1 MFGRRVRRFAWLIVL
16 SVLFVWPT
24 NAVQVPPGMHR
35 CTSLAACLKLLDN
48 VVSTAGPAM
57 GPEEEEIRGILQ
69 QFGEPAKQELL
80 RRAAGNDPGWR
91 HLAGAILWGWGAWT
105 PSDVPALRSALL
117 KDPGGWLARPLG
129 EIGTPEA
136 IRALVEDL
144 PKGSDNQTDF
154 ALAKLGPKA
163 VPFLMPLLEE
173 KKTAKSAQR
182 VISEMDDSALPF
194 AFRWAQCA
202 TDPSKSMKLRLA
214 ALRGIAAFGSK
225 AKSASET
232 LPALLSSP
240 DPALRTEVDSTLKAT
255 RNPAVIHEVA
265 SSCYP
270 RAGQFDP
277 LAIDAVLCLRE
288 IAAYGEDGQSAG
300 QDLLSF
306 LSSKNGDERAAGITT
321 LAAIGY
327 KSALP
332 QIKEAL
338 SSPDWRVTYAAVRG
352 IGWLGDKEAL
362 PDLQKVASSHWLSE
376 VRDEA
381 TRTMAA
387 LRSPKGRLER
397 TSKFIASQGVGE
409 PFEIDHEILGKA
421 PSCRSQRWVWNGTT
435 FKLGSRQQRADAQ
448 GGMSL
453 EFSSGKLEGTNHGEF
468 GGTLTW
474 KGFDRN
480 TKSEVIFRDDVDGM
494 ANDGDGAMVLFG
506 LAHMGLAYGYVLR
519 VIRTS
524 DDDWNLSEVARLPA
538 EGEALTTLAPGTFA
552 ALSRNRVVV
561 FTRIGILG
569 MAACDLA
576 DK

>member
-1 MFGRRVRRFAWLIVL
+1 VKLITLLLL
-16 SVLFVWPT
+16 SFWPSD
-24 NAVQVPPGMHR
+24 AVQIPPGMHS
-35 CTSLAACLKLLDN
+35 CASLAECLKLLDS
-48 VVSTAGPAM
+48 VASTAGPEM
-57 GPEEEEIRGILQ
+57 GPKEEEIRGILK
-69 QFGEPAKQELL
+69 QFGEPAKHELL
-80 RRAAGNDPGWR
+80 RRAAGNDRGWR
-91 HLAGAILWGWGAWT
+91 HLAGAILWGWESWT
-105 PSDVPALRSALL
+105 PSDVPELRSGLL
-117 KDPGGWLARPLG
+117 KDSGGWLARPLG

-163 VPFLMPLLEE
+163 VPFLMPLLEGE
-173 KKTAKSAQR
+173 KTAKSAQR

-194 AFRWAQCA
+194 ASLWARCA
-202 TDPSKSMKLRLA
+202 TDPSQPMRLRLA
-214 ALRGIAAFGSK
+214 ALRGIAALGSR
-225 AKSASET
+225 AKSASKS

-240 DPALRTEVDSTLKAT
+240 DPALRTAVDSTLKAT
-255 RNPAVIHEVA
+255 RNPAVIHRVTR
-265 SSCYP
+265 SCSP
-270 RAGQFDP
+270 RASQFDP
-277 LAIDAVLCLRE
+277 LAIDALLCLRE

-300 QDLLSF
+300 QDLLPF
-306 LSSKNGDERAAGITT
+306 LSSKNGDERAAGIST

-332 QIKEAL
+332 QIEAAL
-338 SSPDWRVTYAAVRG
+338 SSQDWRVTYAAVRG

-381 TRTMAA
+381 TRTMSA
-387 LRSPKGRLER
+387 LRSSRGRLEG
-397 TSKFIASQGVGE
+397 TWKFIPSEGVGE
-409 PFEIDHEILGKA
+409 PFEIDHEILGEA
-421 PSCRSQRWVWNGTT
+421 PSCRSQRWAWNGAT
-435 FKLGSRQQRADAQ
+435 FKLLPHQQGPDAQ

-453 EFSSGKLEGTNHGEF
+453 QFSGGKLDGTNHGEF

-474 KGFDRN
+474 KSLDRN
-480 TKSEVIFRDDVDGM
+480 AKSEIIFRDDVVGM

-524 DDDWNLSEVARLPA
+524 DNHWGISEAARLPA
-538 EGEALTTLAPGTFA
+538 EGEALTIVAPGTFA

-561 FTRIGILG
+561 FTRTDILG
-569 MAACDLA
+569 MAACDALR
-576 DK
+576 

>member
-1 MFGRRVRRFAWLIVL
+1 MLLLL
-16 SVLFVWPT
+16 SVCPT
-24 NAVQVPPGMHR
+24 GAVQIPAGMHT
-35 CTSLAACLKLLDN
+35 CSSLAECLKLLDG
-48 VVSTAGPAM
+48 VASTAGPGM
-57 GPEEEEIRGILQ
+57 GPEEEEIRQVLK
-69 QFGEPAKQELL
+69 QFGEPAKHELL
-80 RRAAGNDPGWR
+80 RRAAGTDRGWR
-91 HLAGAILWGWGAWT
+91 DLAGAILWGWDSWT
-105 PSDVPALRSALL
+105 PSDVPELRSALL

-144 PKGSDNQTDF
+144 PKGSENQTDF

-163 VPFLMPLLEE
+163 IPFLMPLLERE
-173 KKTAKSAQR
+173 KTAKSAQR
-182 VISEMDDSALPF
+182 IIAEMDDSALPV
-194 AFRWAQCA
+194 ASRWAKRA
-202 TDPSKSMKLRLA
+202 TDPSQPMRVRLA
-214 ALRGIAAFGSK
+214 ALRGIAAFGSR
-225 AKSASET
+225 AKPSSET

-240 DPALRTEVDSTLKAT
+240 DPALRTETESTLKAT
-255 RNPAVIHEVA
+255 RNPAVIHQVTR
-265 SSCYP
+265 SCYP

-288 IAAYGEDGQSAG
+288 IAAYGEDARSGG
-300 QDLLSF
+300 QDLLPF

-332 QIKEAL
+332 QIEATL

-362 PDLQKVASSHWLSE
+362 PDLQKVASSHWLPE

-387 LRSPKGRLER
+387 LQSPKGRLEG
-397 TSKFIASQGVGE
+397 TWKFIPSQGVGE
-409 PFEIDHEILGKA
+409 HFEVDHEILGKA
-421 PSCRSQRWVWNGTT
+421 PSCRSQRWAWNGAT
-435 FKLGSRQQRADAQ
+435 FKLRPHQPGPDAQ
-448 GGMSL
+448 GSMSL
-453 EFSSGKLEGTNHGEF
+453 LLSGGKLEGTNHGEF

-474 KGFDRN
+474 KSLDRN
-480 TKSEVIFRDDVDGM
+480 TKSEVIFRDDVVGM

-524 DDDWNLSEVARLPA
+524 DDDWKLSEVARLPA

-552 ALSRNRVVV
+552 ALSRDRVVV
-561 FTRIGILG
+561 FTRTRILG
-569 MAACDLA
+569 TAACA
-576 DK
+576 AP

>member
-1 MFGRRVRRFAWLIVL
+1 MLTWRVRCLAWLTMLLLL
-16 SVLFVWPT
+16 SVCPT
-24 NAVQVPPGMHR
+24 GAVQIPAGMHT
-35 CTSLAACLKLLDN
+35 CSSLAECLKLLDG
-48 VVSTAGPAM
+48 VASTAGPGM
-57 GPEEEEIRGILQ
+57 GPEEEEIRQVLK
-69 QFGEPAKQELL
+69 QFGEPAKHELL
-80 RRAAGNDPGWR
+80 RRAAGTDRGWR
-91 HLAGAILWGWGAWT
+91 DLAGAILWGWDSWT
-105 PSDVPALRSALL
+105 PSDVPELRSALL

-144 PKGSDNQTDF
+144 PKGSENQTDF

-163 VPFLMPLLEE
+163 IPFLMPLLERE
-173 KKTAKSAQR
+173 KTAKSAQR
-182 VISEMDDSALPF
+182 IIAEMDDSALPV
-194 AFRWAQCA
+194 ASRWAKRA
-202 TDPSKSMKLRLA
+202 TDPSQPMRVRLA
-214 ALRGIAAFGSK
+214 ALRGIAAFGSR
-225 AKSASET
+225 AKPSSET

-240 DPALRTEVDSTLKAT
+240 DPALRTETESTLKAT
-255 RNPAVIHEVA
+255 RNPAVIHQVTR
-265 SSCYP
+265 SCYP

-288 IAAYGEDGQSAG
+288 IAAYGEDARSGG
-300 QDLLSF
+300 QDLLPF

-332 QIKEAL
+332 QIEATL

-362 PDLQKVASSHWLSE
+362 PDLQKVASSHWLPE

-387 LRSPKGRLER
+387 LQSPKGRLEG
-397 TSKFIASQGVGE
+397 TWKFIPSQGVGE
-409 PFEIDHEILGKA
+409 HFEVDHEILGKA
-421 PSCRSQRWVWNGTT
+421 PSCRSQRWAWNGAT
-435 FKLGSRQQRADAQ
+435 FKLRPHQPGPDAQ
-448 GGMSL
+448 GSMSL
-453 EFSSGKLEGTNHGEF
+453 LLSGGKLEGTNHGEF

-474 KGFDRN
+474 KSLDRN
-480 TKSEVIFRDDVDGM
+480 TKSEVIFRDDVVGM

-524 DDDWNLSEVARLPA
+524 DDDWKLSEVARLPA

-552 ALSRNRVVV
+552 ALSRDRVVV
-561 FTRIGILG
+561 FTRTRILG
-569 MAACDLA
+569 TAACA
-576 DK
+576 AP

>member
-1 MFGRRVRRFAWLIVL
+1 
-16 SVLFVWPT
+16 
-24 NAVQVPPGMHR
+24 MHS
-35 CTSLAACLKLLDN
+35 CTSLAECLKSLDS
-48 VVSTAGPAM
+48 VASTAGPGM

-69 QFGEPAKQELL
+69 QFGEPAKHELL
-80 RRAAGNDPGWR
+80 RRAAGNDRGWR
-91 HLAGAILWGWGAWT
+91 HLAGAILWAWGAWT

-136 IRALVEDL
+136 IVALVEDL
-144 PKGSDNQTDF
+144 PKGSNNQTDF
-154 ALAKLGPKA
+154 TLAKLGPKA
-163 VPFLMPLLEE
+163 VPFLMPLLEGE
-173 KKTAKSAQR
+173 KTAKSAQR

-194 AFRWAQCA
+194 ASRWAQCA
-202 TDPSKSMKLRLA
+202 TDPSQPMRLRLA

-255 RNPAVIHEVA
+255 RNPAVIHQVA
-265 SSCYP
+265 CSCYP

-277 LAIDAVLCLRE
+277 LAIEAVLCLRE

-300 QDLLSF
+300 QQLLPF

-332 QIKEAL
+332 QIEAAL

-352 IGWLGDKEAL
+352 IGRLGDKEAL
-362 PDLQKVASSHWLSE
+362 PELQKVASSHWLPE

-387 LRSPKGRLER
+387 IQSPKGRLEG
-397 TSKFIASQGVGE
+397 TWKFIPWQGVGE
-409 PFEIDHEILGKA
+409 PFEIDDEILGKA
-421 PSCRSQRWVWNGTT
+421 PSCRSQRWAWNGTT
-435 FKLGSRQQRADAQ
+435 FKLGPRQQRADTQ
-448 GGMSL
+448 RGISLQFSGGR
-453 EFSSGKLEGTNHGEF
+453 LEGTNLGEF

-474 KGFDRN
+474 KGLDRN
-480 TKSEVIFRDDVDGM
+480 TKPEVIFRDDVVGM
-494 ANDGDGAMVLFG
+494 ASDGDGAIVLFG
-506 LAHMGLAYGYVLR
+506 LSHMALAYGYVLR

-524 DDDWNLSEVARLPA
+524 DGDWNLSEVARLPA
-538 EGEALTTLAPGTFA
+538 EGEALTTLTGGEFA
-552 ALSRNRVVV
+552 ALSGNRVVV

-569 MAACDLA
+569 MAACDA
-576 DK
+576 R